1 MAIEILVRLGV
12 LLSPSFF
19 AILAGLSL
27 TAAVLLF
34 VAGKG
39 NGVGIQVESGKL
51 SRLEPTEH
59 RHTVYLIL
67 AFGWSVIGL
76 VLSFISGAIGI
87 RAFWSVFLVILLLLC
102 LLFTLCFL
110 YAGAGALL
118 RAVTGRRG
126 GLVSRF
132 FPPVRYVDALV
143 VRFGDVLA
151 AGLFR
156 QSRYPGGVTEVGV
169 PTEVK
174 EVPGIVRGG
183 HKKSKVAEEKVAE
196 AMERLQR
203 ILAEYEDLLTPQQ
216 KEKFV
221 KMKRIAEELRN
232 MYS

>member
-1 MAIEILVRLGV
+1 METLVRLGV

-39 NGVGIQVESGKL
+39 TGVGIQVESAKL
-51 SRLEPTEH
+51 SKLEPTEH

-87 RAFWSVFLVILLLLC
+87 RAFWSVLLVILLLLC

-126 GLVSRF
+126 GLVSRL

-169 PTEVK
+169 SGEVK
-174 EVPGIVRGG
+174 GVPGTVTTGY
-183 HKKSKVAEEKVAE
+183 KKSKVAEE
-196 AMERLQR
+196 MERLQR
-203 ILAEYEDLLTPQQ
+203 ILAEYEALLTPQQ
-216 KEKFV
+216 KEKLV
-221 KMKRIAEELRN
+221 KMRRIAEELRN